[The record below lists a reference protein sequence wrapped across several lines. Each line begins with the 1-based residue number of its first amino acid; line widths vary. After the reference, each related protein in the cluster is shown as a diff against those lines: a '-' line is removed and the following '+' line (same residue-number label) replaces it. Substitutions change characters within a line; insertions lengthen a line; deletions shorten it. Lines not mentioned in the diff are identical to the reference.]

1 MYTQFFG
8 NFLLSRNIVTAEQL
22 IAALEQKA
30 SKHLKL
36 GTLAIHAG
44 YMSASEVDQVVIL
57 QTHKDARF
65 GDLAIEEGFLTEE
78 QLKELIH
85 SQSPDYLILGQILVD
100 DGIID
105 NTQLETIINEYESE
119 NEIYDLDYNEE
130 QKDVVEHLLEKYLHV
145 ADHPVSEYECSYTTL
160 LFNNLIRF
168 IGVDFS
174 PLSPMPCTEYPRNIC
189 ITQKISGHFG
199 LAVYIDMPETT
210 CLGFASRY
218 IGEEFTSFDEYVQAS
233 IEDFINLHNG
243 LFNVNISNHNGVELK
258 LDPPIRLK
266 EELLTFEND
275 AYLLPVIYPFGTINF
290 IFELISIPEE
300 D

>member
-44 YMSASEVDQVVIL
+44 YMSASEVDEVVIL

-65 GDLAIEEGFLTEE
+65 GDLAVEEGFLTEE
-78 QLKELIH
+78 QLKELTH

-105 NTQLETIINEYESE
+105 NTQLEAIINDYESE
-119 NEIYDLDYNEE
+119 NEIYDLEYNEE
-130 QKDVVEHLLEKYLHV
+130 QKDVVDRLLERYLQITGR
-145 ADHPVSEYECSYTTL
+145 PITEYERSYTTL

-168 IGVDFS
+168 IGADFS
-174 PLSPMPCTEYPRNIC
+174 PVSPVSCVEYPRNIC
-189 ITQKISGHFG
+189 ITQKISGQFG
-199 LAVYIDMPETT
+199 LAVYVDMPETT

-218 IGEEFTSFDEYVQAS
+218 IGEECTDFDEYVQAS

-243 LFNVNISNHNGVELK
+243 LFNVNVSNLNGVELT
-258 LDPPIRLK
+258 LDPPSRLK
-266 EELLTFEND
+266 DELLTFENN

-290 IFELISIPEE
+290 IFELITIPEE
-300 D
+300 A